1 MTGLLPLS
9 LNRANKAIALLLL
22 GGKEYIALMHVHK
35 EFDEEHLKKQML
47 EFVGK
52 INQLPPVRSNVK
64 RQYRE
69 RTVYYLDILE
79 VDGRDVLFRVGVESG
94 TYIRKL
100 IHDMGEKIG
109 VGAHMVELRRTK
121 VANLTEDDSLST
133 LQNLEDAVYFYEK
146 EGDEKPLNK
155 VVQNI
160 EKAVD
165 FLPKVWISDFAV
177 DTVCKGAPV
186 AVPGVVKFNPFKID
200 EWVLIYTLKGEIV
213 AIGKAAIDSS
223 SLKDIEKGIVI
234 RTDSVIM
241 RPGVYPEYHRAQQ

>member
-1 MTGLLPLS
+1 M
-9 LNRANKAIALLLL
+9 LLL

-35 EFDEEHLKKQML
+35 DFNEDELKKSVSS
-47 EFVGK
+47 FIGK
-52 INQLPPVRSNVK
+52 INQLPPARSNVK

-79 VDGRDVLFRVGVESG
+79 IDGRDVLFKVGVESG

-100 IHDMGEKIG
+100 INDIGEKSG
-109 VGAHMVELRRTK
+109 LGAHMVELRRTK
-121 VANLTEDDSLST
+121 VADLTEDDGLAT
-133 LQNLEDAVYFYEK
+133 LQDLEDAVYFYTND
-146 EGDEKPLNK
+146 GDERLLNK
-155 VVQNI
+155 YLQSI

-186 AVPGVVKFNPFKID
+186 AVPGVVKLNEFKSD

-223 SLKDIEKGIVI
+223 ALRTMSKGIVVK
-234 RTDSVIM
+234 TDSVIM
-241 RPGVYPEYHRAQQ
+241 RPGIYPEYHKTQ

>member
-1 MTGLLPLS
+1 M
-9 LNRANKAIALLLL
+9 NRANKAIALLLL
-22 GGKEYIALMHVHK
+22 GGKEYVALMHVHK
-35 EFDEEHLKKQML
+35 DFDPEELKKQML

-79 VDGRDVLFRVGVESG
+79 IENKDVLFKVGVESG

-100 IHDMGEKIG
+100 IHDMGEKTG
-109 VGAHMVELRRTK
+109 LGAHMVELRRTK
-121 VANLTEDDSLST
+121 VAGLTEDDGLST
-133 LQNLEDAVYFYEK
+133 LQGLEDAVYFYEK
-146 EGDEKPLNK
+146 EGNDKPLSR
-155 VVQNI
+155 VIQNI

-177 DTVCKGAPV
+177 DTVCKGAPI
-186 AVPGVVKFNPFKID
+186 AVPGVVKFNPFKPD

-223 SLKDIEKGIVI
+223 SLKGIEKGIVI

-241 RPGVYPEYHRAQQ
+241 RPGIYPEYHKTQ